1 MAKIETLG
9 IKKWDFWLF
18 EFFEKTK
25 EKVLKV
31 FVEQDLTL
39 HCYFLYFP
47 YFFSVFF
54 FCILYFFIFLH
65 FILFDCSFSTDYGIL
80 AFSYVCSK
88 FSRVPVFV
96 WFNFRLVHTNQP
108 KFLIVVILFCYNLQ
122 VEDGIQSGTVCFSW
136 NGNCCPSESE
146 VIVGIRN
153 CSSFFVYKLKSDI
166 SCVKAY
172 CGIGLPEEI

>member
-1 MAKIETLG
+1 MRFLVVWI
-9 IKKWDFWLF
+9 FWKNKRKSF
-18 EFFEKTK
+18 KSF
-25 EKVLKV
+25 
-31 FVEQDLTL
+31 
-39 HCYFLYFP
+39 CWARP
-47 YFFSVFF
+47 YSPLLFSVFSVFFFCIFF

-108 KFLIVVILFCYNLQ
+108 KFLILVILFCYNLQ